1 MHSRSLLAALF
12 PLVVACGGQSP
23 AQSPPPTTAKQPATA
38 TPEAPVEPVNLEDP
52 RLVQLRALADEL
64 ALCTEPSDS
73 RESCPRWEEF
83 LAFDWAAPDAP
94 VLYLFALVGSPNP
107 VQRQVAAYA
116 VTQAKALKRYPE
128 LATRVL
134 DVMEKETDDMV
145 AAAFAPLIDEL
156 LANPKNRERLYA
168 LIEHH
173 TNPGVRS
180 VLVDALQY
188 DSKAGP
194 LLLRMFDAAE
204 PEVQESIVRAATFA
218 APEVRCGVYEKAFA
232 TRSSGPGESALINLV
247 SVEDHC
253 PKQWDA
259 AIAWLETSELSKTTP
274 HFPDE
279 DEDMDEAMSPEGFSA
294 TNSIGDFCGLKVS
307 AAQRARLLMQ
317 AKRFSKPEGPPE
329 LRVNALKSVLLCDP
343 KAGRAFVK
351 LFTGDSDDKVAEA
364 ARKLLGVP
372 PQASA
377 KSTQP

>member
-38 TPEAPVEPVNLEDP
+38 TPEAPGEPVNLEDP

-83 LAFDWAAPDAP
+83 LAFDWDAPDAP
-94 VLYLFALVGSPNP
+94 VLYLFALVRSPNP
-107 VQRQVAAYA
+107 VQRQIAAYA

-128 LATRVL
+128 LATMVL

-156 LANPKNRERLYA
+156 LDNPKNRERLYA

-180 VLVDALQY
+180 VFVDALQN
-188 DSKAGP
+188 DFKAGP

-218 APEVRCGVYEKAFA
+218 PSV
-232 TRSSGPGESALINLV
+232 GERLLV
-247 SVEDHC
+247 DS
-253 PKQWDA
+253 
-259 AIAWLETSELSKTTP
+259 TP
-274 HFPDE
+274 HFPEE
-279 DEDMDEAMSPEGFSA
+279 DEDMDEAMDPEGFSSTA
-294 TNSIGDFCGLKVS
+294 SIGDFCGLKVS
-307 AAQRARLLMQ
+307 ATQRARLLKQ

-329 LRVNALKSVLLCDP
+329 LRMNALKSVLLCDP
-343 KAGRAFVK
+343 KGGRAFVK
-351 LFTGDSDDKVAEA
+351 PFTRDSDDNVAEA
-364 ARKLLGVP
+364 ARKLLSTP